1 VHHGREH
8 LGLRQSAQRHVP
20 RQLRPDRRQG
30 ARELQHAFVL
40 GALAHFAELGV
51 VLVLLAAARIAPG
64 RLQVAV
70 GTRADPHVGPGRRDR
85 QLADALQRGFVV
97 HRAAAVVEVLPAAV
111 GVHAPQPRCSSLT

>member
-1 VHHGREH
+1 
-8 LGLRQSAQRHVP
+8 LRQSAQRHVP

-97 HRAAAVVEVLPAAV
+97 TVRPLSSRYFQPPSACTRRR
-111 GVHAPQPRCSSLT
+111 PRCSSLT